1 MIALNDFFFLY
12 VTSTITI
19 PLSSH
24 YSYRDYTIVCYD
36 IAMTRPELSII
47 IPAYNCADDIPR
59 MIDSIKAQDY
69 SNYELIIVDDHSTDD
84 TAKVLSQL
92 SRSDRRIV
100 AINQPANGGASVARN
115 TGISRAKGEYL
126 MFLDADDTI
135 KKGALTKFVSTIKT
149 DQTRLAVSGFTIINL
164 KDRKKLSEVD
174 VCNTSPPDRQADESW
189 KIYILRLLGIDGRLY
204 QVWNKIYLTSIIKKH
219 HLTFQS
225 GVNFGEDLMFNLDY
239 LSLIDSISF
248 IPASLY
254 NYYQSLDS
262 GTFSKS
268 SLIYQNRLDNFTAL
282 EKFLADVPPGEPR
295 DSLLRWVKYSWI
307 YSHLLATCLADLPK
321 STKLSMIRQ
330 IHQVDGQA
338 PLSHSSVIGRSKVRL
353 EHLLRHLIR
362 HPRLALFS
370 ISLSNAVKYHR
381 LTTGLWHKLKR
392 KL

>member
-1 MIALNDFFFLY
+1 
-12 VTSTITI
+12 
-19 PLSSH
+19 
-24 YSYRDYTIVCYD
+24 
-36 IAMTRPELSII
+36 MTRPELSII
-47 IPAYNCADDIPR
+47 IPAYNCAGDITE
-59 MIDSIKAQDY
+59 MVDSIRAQDY
-69 SNYELIIVDDHSTDD
+69 SDYELIIVNDHSTDD
-84 TAKVLSQL
+84 TAQVLSRL

-115 TGISRAKGEYL
+115 TGISRAKGKYL
-126 MFLDADDTI
+126 MFLDADDTL
-135 KKGALTKFVSTIKT
+135 KKGALAKFVSTIKT
-149 DQTRLAVSGFTIINL
+149 NRTRLAASGFTIINL
-164 KDRKKLSEVD
+164 KDQKKLSEVD
-174 VCNTSPPDRQADESW
+174 VCNASPPDRQADEPW

-219 HLTFQS
+219 HLAFQP

-248 IPASLY
+248 IPAPLY

-268 SLIYQNRLDNFTAL
+268 SLVYQNRLDNFTAL
-282 EKFLADVPPGEPR
+282 EKFLADTPSGEPR
-295 DSLLRWVKYSWI
+295 DSLLRWIKYSWI
-307 YSHLLATCLADLPK
+307 YSHLLATYSADLPK

-338 PLSHSSVIGRSKVRL
+338 PLSHPSVIGHRKVRL
-353 EHLLRHLIR
+353 ERTIRYLIR
-362 HPRLALFS
+362 HPRFALFS
-370 ISLSNAVKYHR
+370 IGLSNAVKYHR

>member
-1 MIALNDFFFLY
+1 MI
-12 VTSTITI
+12 
-19 PLSSH
+19 
-24 YSYRDYTIVCYD
+24 
-36 IAMTRPELSII
+36 RPELSII
-47 IPAYNCADDIPR
+47 IPAYNCADDILR

-69 SNYELIIVDDHSTDD
+69 SDYELIIVNDHSTDD
-84 TAKVLSQL
+84 TAKVLSRL

-115 TGISRAKGEYL
+115 TGISRAKGKYL

-135 KKGALTKFVSTIKT
+135 KKGALTKFVSTVKT
-149 DQTRLAVSGFTIINL
+149 DRTRLAASGFTIINL

-219 HLTFQS
+219 HLTFQP

-282 EKFLADVPPGEPR
+282 EKFLADIPSGEPR

-307 YSHLLATCLADLPK
+307 YSHLLATYSADLPK
-321 STKLSMIRQ
+321 SAKLSMIRQ

-338 PLSHSSVIGRSKVRL
+338 PLSRPSVIGRRKVRL
-353 EHLLRHLIR
+353 ERTIRYLIR

-370 ISLSNAVKYHR
+370 ISLSNTVKYHR

>member
-1 MIALNDFFFLY
+1 MI
-12 VTSTITI
+12 
-19 PLSSH
+19 
-24 YSYRDYTIVCYD
+24 
-36 IAMTRPELSII
+36 RPELSII
-47 IPAYNCADDIPR
+47 IPAYNCADDILR

-69 SNYELIIVDDHSTDD
+69 SDYELIIVDDHSTDD
-84 TAKVLSQL
+84 TAQVLSRL

-115 TGISRAKGEYL
+115 TGISRAKGKYL

-149 DQTRLAVSGFTIINL
+149 DRTRLAASGFTIINL

-219 HLTFQS
+219 HLTFQP

-282 EKFLADVPPGEPR
+282 EKFLADIPSGEPR

-307 YSHLLATCLADLPK
+307 YSHLLATYSADLPK
-321 STKLSMIRQ
+321 SAKLSMIRQ

-338 PLSHSSVIGRSKVRL
+338 PLSRPSVIGRRKVRL
-353 EHLLRHLIR
+353 ERTIRYLIR

-370 ISLSNAVKYHR
+370 ISLSNTVKYHH

>member
-1 MIALNDFFFLY
+1 MI
-12 VTSTITI
+12 
-19 PLSSH
+19 
-24 YSYRDYTIVCYD
+24 
-36 IAMTRPELSII
+36 RPELSII
-47 IPAYNCADDIPR
+47 IPAYNCADDILR

-69 SNYELIIVDDHSTDD
+69 SDYELIIVDDHSTDD

-115 TGISRAKGEYL
+115 TGISRAKGKYL
-126 MFLDADDTI
+126 MFLDADDTL
-135 KKGALTKFVSTIKT
+135 KKGVLAKFVSTIKNN
-149 DQTRLAVSGFTIINL
+149 QTQLAVSGFTIINL
-164 KDRKKLSEVD
+164 KDQKNLSEVD
-174 VCNTSPPDRQADESW
+174 VCNTLPPDRQADEPW

-204 QVWNKIYLTSIIKKH
+204 QVWNKIYLTSVIKKH
-219 HLTFQS
+219 HLAFQP
-225 GVNFGEDLMFNLDY
+225 GIDFGEDLMFNLDY

-254 NYYQSLDS
+254 NYYQSLDG

-282 EKFLADVPPGEPR
+282 EKFLADVTPGEPR
-295 DSLLRWVKYSWI
+295 DSLLNWIKYSWI
-307 YSHLLATCLADLPK
+307 YSHLLATRSADLPYN
-321 STKLSMIRQ
+321 TKLQMIHQ

-338 PLSHSSVIGRSKVRL
+338 PLSKSSIIGRSKVRL
-353 EHLLRHLIR
+353 ERLLRHLIR
-362 HPRLALFS
+362 HPRLALYF
-370 ISLSNAVKYHR
+370 IGLSNAIKYNQ

>member
-1 MIALNDFFFLY
+1 
-12 VTSTITI
+12 
-19 PLSSH
+19 
-24 YSYRDYTIVCYD
+24 
-36 IAMTRPELSII
+36 MTRPELSII
-47 IPAYNCADDIPR
+47 IPAYNCASDITE
-59 MIDSIKAQDY
+59 MIDSIRAQDY
-69 SNYELIIVDDHSTDD
+69 SDYELIIVNDHSTDD
-84 TAKVLSQL
+84 TAQVLSRL

-100 AINQPANGGASVARN
+100 AINQPTNGGASVARN
-115 TGISRAKGEYL
+115 TGISRAKGKYL
-126 MFLDADDTI
+126 MFLDADDTL
-135 KKGALTKFVSTIKT
+135 KKGALAKFVSTIKNN
-149 DQTRLAVSGFTIINL
+149 QTQLAVSGFTIINL

-174 VCNTSPPDRQADESW
+174 VCSELLPSRQTDEPW
-189 KIYILRLLGIDGRLY
+189 EIYILRLLGIDGRLY

-219 HLTFQS
+219 HLAFQP

-295 DSLLRWVKYSWI
+295 DSLLNWIKYSWI

-321 STKLSMIRQ
+321 STKLDMICQ
-330 IHQVDGQA
+330 IYQADGQA
-338 PLSHSSVIGRSKVRL
+338 PLSHPSVIGRSKVRL

-362 HPRLALFS
+362 HPRLALYF
-370 ISLSNAVKYHR
+370 IGLSNTIKYNH
-381 LTTGLWHKLKR
+381 LTTGLWHRLKR